1 MANTIIHIPT
11 IIKKLYFGFDRYG
24 NSGSTITNN
33 DSGVV
38 TTMYNDVLYFGTS
51 RRLVAEFKDDVT
63 NWTGTISYAIYKGSN
78 KLSSGELMTVINGQR
93 TQTGIYSYRFQSSGL
108 TDYHVYFTAT
118 EMSML
123 SVSVPEQISQISF
136 SNGRVYNS
144 SSPSPVLFNSK
155 ITVSSITLPSSYSDE
170 YGSIVAKQGEHPL
183 GLVAEIKNGD
193 VHISDYEIEYDGSDS
208 SVEFYY
214 GTKLI
219 KFHEDGQLALIEAV
233 STDEYVLPEW
243 TSSGKSLLGYSYN
256 GNIYNPGDT
265 IYIND
270 VADITVVLIPN
281 NDQDTDDGIVSPI
294 LFGPNGEPYATYIWK
309 KYSYPKANP
318 SSKLYVSTS
327 QYPSLLS
334 ISYYGSYPHYYS
346 GILTPMMFT
355 SIQGTPYIADERIE
369 ELLNSV
375 ADKYIST
382 SGNIYQFDQPL
393 NWGRDSSGVYVM
405 SKQLE
410 NAAGD
415 YIEDVYAGAEMYPD
429 NRNSGRYW
437 YIKQSGGQNLFSGSG
452 YGRMI
457 DATEWHVEEELNGQ
471 YELNMVYPSSGPL
484 FEHINRRAII
494 RAKVSPFDTKT
505 QDFRIYDITKPIN
518 GLVEI
523 RAHHISYD
531 LSGVIVKGFTAN
543 NPSSAMAAITNNQV
557 GSSGFTFTT
566 TVSATKELAITAPT
580 SVRAALGDGGAS
592 VLGCYGGEFEWD
604 NKTVKHSLNRG
615 QKRPVRIAYGVNMID
630 FQQEENIANCVT
642 SVIGYV
648 RQEGS
653 FIYGNLIRA
662 DGFDYDNSIAVDF
675 TSKWNSDTAPSASQ
689 IDTMT
694 REYMSLESSNI
705 GKPEI
710 SIEVSYAQLSK
721 ALNSI
726 ANPPSEY
733 DALDVGDII
742 TIYFEKLGIDAEA
755 EVISKNY
762 NGKLDRYDSIG
773 VGDRAKNLSDT
784 ILAQSTILEKTVTND
799 FMVDAIANAT
809 RLITGNKGGNVVLHD
824 SDNDDKPD
832 EILIIN
838 TDKIEDATEVWRWNK
853 SGLGYATGPNA
864 YAGPYALAMT
874 SDGHIVGS
882 RIDVTGMTVGT
893 ANIADAAITNAKINT
908 LDVNKLTVNGSSI
921 GTNNRKTNDYVK
933 TFYANDILVSAQQFP
948 DGSYGTGTLTMST
961 LASGDVVMDANGI
974 TDRIHSTGKT
984 YATWYDIINSTDR
997 TSNAVFG

>member
-1 MANTIIHIPT
+1 MAYTIIHIPA
-11 IIKKLYFGFDRYG
+11 IIEKLYFFRDYSG
-24 NSGSTITNN
+24 NSARVITNN
-33 DSGVV
+33 DGGVV
-38 TTMYNDVLYFGTS
+38 RTTFNEYFYFGS
-51 RRLVAEFKDDVT
+51 WRKGAEVADFKDEAN
-63 NWTGTISYAIYKGSN
+63 NWTGAISYSIYQGAS
-78 KLSSGELMTVINGQR
+78 KLSSGEIMTVINGQKK
-93 TQTGIYSYRFQSSGL
+93 QTAVRGYRFYAGSSREY
-108 TDYHVYFTAT
+108 DVYFRAIK
-118 EMSML
+118 MSTL
-123 SVSVPEQISQISF
+123 SVSAPEQISKITF
-136 SNGRVYNS
+136 SNGRTYDS
-144 SSPSPVLFNSK
+144 SNPSPVLFNSK
-155 ITVSSITLPSSYSDE
+155 ITVSSLTLPSDYSDE
-170 YGSIVAKQGEHPL
+170 YGAVVAKQGEQPL
-183 GLVAEIKNGD
+183 GLVAEIKNGE

-208 SVEFYY
+208 SVDFYY
-214 GTKLI
+214 STKLV
-219 KFHEDGQLALIEAV
+219 KFHEDGQLALIEV
-233 STDEYVLPEW
+233 ISTEAYVLPEW

-256 GNIYNPGDT
+256 GNIYNPGDS
-265 IYIND
+265 INIDD
-270 VADITVVLIPN
+270 VADITVVLIHN
-281 NDQDTDDGIVSPI
+281 NDQDTDDGEVSPI
-294 LFGPNGEPYATYIWK
+294 LFGPNGEPYATYTWK
-309 KYSYPKANP
+309 KYSYPKVHA
-318 SSKLYVSTS
+318 SSKLYISTS
-327 QYPSLLS
+327 EYPSS
-334 ISYYGSYPHYYS
+334 VFVSYYESYPNYS
-346 GILTPMMFT
+346 GGIVTPKKALSFQVTPYVSDERLEELFT
-355 SIQGTPYIADERIE
+355 S
-369 ELLNSV
+369 L
-375 ADKYIST
+375 ADKYISE
-382 SGNIYQFDQPL
+382 SNSIYQIDQPL
-393 NWGRDSSGVYVM
+393 NWGRDDSGVYVM
-405 SKQLE
+405 SKHLE

-415 YIEDVYAGAEMYPD
+415 YIEDAYASVGMYPD
-429 NRNSGRYW
+429 NGNAGEYW

-543 NPSSAMAAITNNQV
+543 NPSSAMTAITNNQV

-630 FQQEENIANCVT
+630 FKQEENIANCAT

-648 RQEGS
+648 RHEGS

-675 TSKWNSDTAPSASQ
+675 TSKWNSDATPSTSQ
-689 IDTMT
+689 IDSMT

-733 DALDVGDII
+733 DALDVGDTI

-799 FMVDAIANAT
+799 FMVNAIADAT
-809 RLITGNKGGNVVLHD
+809 RLITGNKGGNVILHD

-853 SGLGYATGPNA
+853 SGLGYASGPNA
-864 YAGPYALAMT
+864 YAGPYALAIT
-874 SDGHIVGS
+874 NDGHIVGS
-882 RIDVTGMTVGT
+882 RIDVTGMTVGS
-893 ANIADAAITNAKINT
+893 ANIADAAITNAKIDT
-908 LDVNKLTVNGSSI
+908 LTANKING
-921 GTNNRKTNDYVK
+921 GTFNTNNAGISGYITVPKEFSIIGSAESKVTGAQCLNFEATDTLSSPGNTHLGSEYRIWVTPYGGSPTALATYVRDK
-933 TFYANDILVSAQQFP
+933 A
-948 DGSYGTGTLTMST
+948 
-961 LASGDVVMDANGI
+961 
-974 TDRIHSTGKT
+974 
-984 YATWYDIINSTDR
+984 ATA
-997 TSNAVFG
+997 AVFG

>member
-1 MANTIIHIPT
+1 MANTIIHIPA
-11 IIKKLYFGFDRYG
+11 IIKTLYFSYDYYG
-24 NSGSTITNN
+24 NSGRVITNN

-38 TTMYNDVLYFGTS
+38 TTTLNGRFYFGSS
-51 RRLVAEFKDDVT
+51 RYPVAEFKDDIT
-63 NWTGTISYAIYKGSN
+63 NWTGAISYAIYQGSS
-78 KLSSGELMTVINGQR
+78 KRSSGELMTVINGQKK
-93 TQTGIYSYRFQSSGL
+93 QTNIPSYSFPSSSL

-118 EMSML
+118 EMSTF
-123 SVSVPEQISQISF
+123 SVSAPEQISKITF
-136 SNGRVYNS
+136 SNGRAYDS
-144 SSPSPVLFNSK
+144 LAPSPVLFNSK
-155 ITVSSITLPSSYSDE
+155 ITVSSLTLPSDYSDE
-170 YGSIVAKQGEHPL
+170 YGAIVAKQGERPL
-183 GLVAEIKNGD
+183 GLVAEITNGEVD
-193 VHISDYEIEYDGSDS
+193 ISDYEIEYDGSNS

-219 KFHEDGQLALIEAV
+219 KFHEDGQVVLAEAI

-243 TSSGKSLLGYSYN
+243 TSSDKLLLGYSYN
-256 GNIYNPGDT
+256 GNIYSPGDT
-265 IYIND
+265 IQID
-270 VADITVVLIPN
+270 AVADITVVLIPK

-309 KYSYPKANP
+309 KYSYPKANS
-318 SSKLYVSTS
+318 SSKLYISTS
-327 QYPSLLS
+327 EYPSSIS
-334 ISYYGSYPHYYS
+334 ISYYESYPNYS
-346 GILTPMMFT
+346 GGILTPMKGT
-355 SIQGTPYIADERIE
+355 AVQATPYVSDEGIE
-369 ELLNSV
+369 ELFNSL
-375 ADKYIST
+375 ADKYISK
-382 SGNIYQFDQPL
+382 SNSVYQIDQPL
-393 NWGRDSSGVYVM
+393 SWGRDDSGVYVM

-415 YIEDVYAGAEMYPD
+415 YIEDVYAGAGMYPD
-429 NRNSGRYW
+429 NGNAGGYW

-518 GLVEI
+518 GLIEI

-543 NPSSAMAAITNNQV
+543 NPSAAMTAIANNQV

-566 TVSATKELAITAPT
+566 TVSATKDLAITAPT

-592 VLGCYGGEFEWD
+592 ILGCYGGEFEWD

-630 FQQEENIANCVT
+630 FKQEENIANCVT

-648 RQEGS
+648 RQDGS

-675 TSKWNSDTAPSASQ
+675 TSKWNSDATPSTSQ
-689 IDTMT
+689 IDAMT

-726 ANPPSEY
+726 ATPPSEY
-733 DALDVGDII
+733 DALDIGDSI
-742 TIYFEKLGIDAEA
+742 TIYFEKLGIDVEA

-784 ILAQSTILEKTVTND
+784 ILAQSTVLEKTVTND

-824 SDNDDKPD
+824 SDNDGKPN

-853 SGLGYATGPNA
+853 SGLGYASGPNA
-864 YAGPYALAMT
+864 YAGPYALAIT
-874 SDGHIVGS
+874 NDGHIVGS

-948 DGSYGTGTLTMST
+948 DGSYGTGKLTMAT

-974 TDRIHSTGKT
+974 TDRIHSSGKT

-997 TSNAVFG
+997 TSDAVFG